1 MKLAIGADHAGFKLK
16 ESLKH
21 RLQSLG
27 HEVLDVGA
35 FDDTP
40 SDWPDFSAPVAE
52 AVKAG
57 KAERGVVICG
67 SGVGAC
73 IAANKFP
80 GIRAAQ
86 AADLYTARQ
95 SVEHDD
101 VNVLC
106 LGARILKDEEAG
118 KILEEWLK
126 SRFTGEER
134 HARRLAKLS
143 AIEKKNFKGA

>member
-1 MKLAIGADHAGFKLK
+1 MKLALGADHAGFKLK
-16 ESLKH
+16 EALKK
-21 RLQSLG
+21 LLLAQG
-27 HEVLDVGA
+27 HQVLDVGA
-35 FDDTP
+35 FDETP
-40 SDWPDFSAPVAE
+40 SDWPDFAAAVASAVRE
-52 AVKAG
+52 G
-57 KAERGVVICG
+57 KAERGLIVCG

-80 GIRAAQ
+80 GIRASQ

-106 LGARILKDEEAG
+106 LGSRIMKEEDARA
-118 KILEEWLK
+118 ILEEWLK

-134 HARRLAKLS
+134 HARRLSKLA
-143 AIEKKNFKGA
+143 AIEKTNFKGA